1 MYFAKKADCSPWG
14 RKESDTTKQ
23 LSMHMYKSRH
33 RISVPLW
40 HLRMSC
46 FAFLWAFP
54 CPFSFPHLD
63 NSCSSFG
70 SHLRFHFLSAAS
82 PVCPS
87 LGETSFLTL
96 PHNLLCFHVC
106 QSGNRHTLKSQ
117 ENPQGMMKHLRAN
130 PTPEPKK
137 AKGGSETSLRELGA
151 AEESPTETKAL
162 EESWSLLEPGLGK
175 AEALVNSILTSLYFL
190 PHSRICPEV
199 LYLSRNQG
207 ARKPRSVSWAS
218 GFT

>member
-1 MYFAKKADCSPWG
+1 MDKKPSKVVLNIYNHQRTGIETQYKKEPVSRLLISTECYYFFFFKYLPLITVYFAKKADCSPGG
-14 RKESDTTKQ
+14 RKESDTTEQ
-23 LSMHMYKSRH
+23 QSMHMNKSRH

-82 PVCPS
+82 PVWPS

-96 PHNLLCFHVC
+96 PPQPPLLTCISV
-106 QSGNRHTLKSQ
+106 
-117 ENPQGMMKHLRAN
+117 
-130 PTPEPKK
+130 
-137 AKGGSETSLRELGA
+137 
-151 AEESPTETKAL
+151 
-162 EESWSLLEPGLGK
+162 
-175 AEALVNSILTSLYFL
+175 
-190 PHSRICPEV
+190 
-199 LYLSRNQG
+199 
-207 ARKPRSVSWAS
+207 RKQ
-218 GFT
+218 TYT